1 MLCCFS
7 SLFPLFVLLCK
18 TGSTAHIVFHKYGN
32 LCYATR
38 SFVLIPAPF
47 SPSISLFPRC
57 HVNLPSIVKV
67 VDDGAGFAGR
77 SSLWLPAA
85 RLCEQVRK
93 RLDCWVTTC
102 DADDDDV
109 IKTEHAPAHARV
121 HQSTHPST
129 HTSASMAEVV
139 MATNFERILMVVQT
153 PVVRG

>member
-1 MLCCFS
+1 MQ
-7 SLFPLFVLLCK
+7 
-18 TGSTAHIVFHKYGN
+18 A
-32 LCYATR
+32 R
-38 SFVLIPAPF
+38 
-47 SPSISLFPRC
+47 PRC

-85 RLCEQVRK
+85 RLCEQVWK

-109 IKTEHAPAHARV
+109 IKTECAPAPARA
-121 HQSTHPST
+121 HLSTHPST

-153 PVVRG
+153 PVVRGRGTPLHLIRVLSSESSHQSPLIRVLSSERWSYRVAFTYRWTKQDLGTV

>member
-1 MLCCFS
+1 MQ
-7 SLFPLFVLLCK
+7 
-18 TGSTAHIVFHKYGN
+18 A
-32 LCYATR
+32 R
-38 SFVLIPAPF
+38 
-47 SPSISLFPRC
+47 PRC

-85 RLCEQVRK
+85 RLCEQVWK

-109 IKTEHAPAHARV
+109 IKTECAPAHARA

-153 PVVRG
+153 PVVRGRGTPTSSESPHQSLLIRVLSSESSHQSGGRIG